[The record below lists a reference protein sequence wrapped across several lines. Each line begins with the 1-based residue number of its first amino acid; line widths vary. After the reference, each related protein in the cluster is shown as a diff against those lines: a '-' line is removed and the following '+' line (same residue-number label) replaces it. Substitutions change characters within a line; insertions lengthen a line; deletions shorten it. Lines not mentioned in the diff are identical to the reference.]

1 MFIRVS
7 ILIVPQWVL
16 VFIGLFVDVGAVVD
30 PVQRL
35 VQVQRR
41 HGSDAVGIADVT
53 LRELWS
59 AQWDGKHAA
68 IDDHEHPIVDVV
80 DCEGAQA
87 AAGFFEDAPD
97 LVRSFRRP
105 TERQWVTRFQIGQVN
120 SKEATRDGILDRPEE
135 EPVEWIDLHVDDF
148 LLDVDYEWT
157 VVFSV

>member
-1 MFIRVS
+1 M
-7 ILIVPQWVL
+7 
-16 VFIGLFVDVGAVVD
+16 
-30 PVQRL
+30 
-35 VQVQRR
+35 
-41 HGSDAVGIADVT
+41 
-53 LRELWS
+53 
-59 AQWDGKHAA
+59 
-68 IDDHEHPIVDVV
+68 V

-148 LLDVDYEWT
+148 LLDVDYE
-157 VVFSV
+157 